1 MPVIIPAFAM
11 PELLPDFL
19 HFEEKTIPS
28 IPDGN
33 DKNITAHSKMLK
45 IPKIIEATAK
55 PFVFGC
61 WDSCGSG
68 CRNVSVKTTFAP
80 HFVQKAAPSKIFSP
94 QCMQNIKS
102 S

>member
-1 MPVIIPAFAM
+1 MIPVIIPAFAM

-33 DKNITAHSKMLK
+33 EKNITAQIKMLM

-55 PFVFGC
+55 PVAFDC
-61 WDSCGSG
+61 CDSC
-68 CRNVSVKTTFAP
+68 C
-80 HFVQKAAPSKIFSP
+80 FV
-94 QCMQNIKS
+94 
-102 S
+102 